1 LNHNASAYRIEL
13 PDGNYE
19 LVRESEG
26 ETSEGEVNVV
36 EVQQDPNQ
44 SSEDPASDSASEGK
58 PQSITCF
65 LLTLAIFYAML
76 VHLRSR
82 VELKP

>member
-1 LNHNASAYRIEL
+1 LNHKASAYRIEL

-19 LVRESEG
+19 LVPESEG
-26 ETSEGEVNVV
+26 EPAEGEVNMV

-44 SSEDPASDSASEGK
+44 SSEDLVSDFASEGK
-58 PQSITCF
+58 PQSITH
-65 LLTLAIFYAML
+65 TIFYVML
-76 VHLRSR
+76 VQLRSG